1 MACEDLRQM
10 ISEITKLQIKRD
22 TGFRSVLNMAEIK
35 KQSSVQKK
43 KQSKCCGR
51 SLKHLFVEKPTLN
64 VVCLK
69 EMY

>member
-1 MACEDLRQM
+1 MEAME
-10 ISEITKLQIKRD
+10 
-22 TGFRSVLNMAEIK
+22 TGFSSVLNMAEIK

-51 SLKHLFVEKPTLN
+51 SFKHLFVEKPTLN